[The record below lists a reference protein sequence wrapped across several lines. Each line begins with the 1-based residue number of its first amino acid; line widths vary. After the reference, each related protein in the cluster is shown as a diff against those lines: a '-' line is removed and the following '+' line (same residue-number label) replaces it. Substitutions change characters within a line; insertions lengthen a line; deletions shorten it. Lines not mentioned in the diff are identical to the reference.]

1 MLSLRTPLKSWIQI
15 FSSDVPLSL
24 ASKCRLVIR
33 GALSDTR
40 PSSIASLGK
49 EGRGSQPCV
58 GARLEEFLNFLSWD
72 PSLFDPSDPVE
83 SLTYRV
89 LVSAC
94 KEASATLASTQTHS
108 LAAHWKQQ
116 NRNYMEAHKAKR
128 DKELGAGGEQPLE
141 KTGRGERAP
150 PPPTDCTGERG
161 AVGGAPGGERPP
173 PPPPPPPPKPRPG
186 LIPA

>member
-94 KEASATLASTQTHS
+94 KEASATLASTQTHP

-116 NRNYMEAHKAKR
+116 NRKYMEAHKAKR
-128 DKELGAGGEQPLE
+128 DKELGAGGEPLE

>member
-49 EGRGSQPCV
+49 EGRGCV

-116 NRNYMEAHKAKR
+116 NRKYMEAHKAKR

-150 PPPTDCTGERG
+150 PPPTDCTGER
-161 AVGGAPGGERPP
+161 VGGAPGGERPP

>member
-1 MLSLRTPLKSWIQI
+1 M
-15 FSSDVPLSL
+15 
-24 ASKCRLVIR
+24 
-33 GALSDTR
+33 
-40 PSSIASLGK
+40 
-49 EGRGSQPCV
+49 

-116 NRNYMEAHKAKR
+116 NRKYMEAHKAKR
-128 DKELGAGGEQPLE
+128 DKELGAGGEQPLDCAHLRTQVVVAGKSVSSTQE
-141 KTGRGERAP
+141 NCCNIFSRSSSRTGSSWSPCWCSRYLGMRRVTHCRDQKGP
-150 PPPTDCTGERG
+150 SFF
-161 AVGGAPGGERPP
+161 
-173 PPPPPPPPKPRPG
+173 PKSKVDN
-186 LIPA
+186 

>member
-49 EGRGSQPCV
+49 EGRGCV

-116 NRNYMEAHKAKR
+116 NQKYMEAHKAKR